1 MYWGYHL
8 LLDCSGCSGIDN
20 RDNIY
25 HFVKDLVA
33 RIDMT
38 AHGEPI
44 IEYLLPGDPK
54 QGYSL
59 MQLITTSN
67 IAGHFMELDGTCY
80 IDVFSCKEFDIE
92 TAKQVVLDYFR
103 PNRIRVNF
111 LTRHADEK
119 MTPTGSLNMRR
130 GRLLVVFISTQY
142 LQLG

>member
-1 MYWGYHL
+1 MSYWGYHL
-8 LLDCSGCSGIDN
+8 LLDCSGCDIAAVKD

-25 HFVKDLVA
+25 KFVKDLVT

-67 IAGHFMELDGTCY
+67 ISGHFMELDGTAY
-80 IDVFSCKEFDIE
+80 FDIFSCKEFDLEI
-92 TAKQVVLDYFR
+92 AKQVVNEYFH
-103 PNRIRVNF
+103 PTKMRVNF
-111 LTRHADEK
+111 LTRHAD
-119 MTPTGSLNMRR
+119 
-130 GRLLVVFISTQY
+130 
-142 LQLG
+142 

>member
-25 HFVKDLVA
+25 RFVKDLVV

-80 IDVFSCKEFDIE
+80 IDVFSCKEFDVA
-92 TAKQVVLDYFR
+92 TAKQVVTEYFKPTR
-103 PNRIRVNF
+103 MRVNF
-111 LTRHADEK
+111 LTRHAD
-119 MTPTGSLNMRR
+119 
-130 GRLLVVFISTQY
+130 
-142 LQLG
+142 